1 MADNPQNSINPIVL
15 PIESVETA
23 SRNFLVNDRKTL
35 RITKITKIV
44 FETLTK
50 TKIIFLFLS
59 GQVSIIRQDPRT
71 QRELDLGGGF
81 SNLLTRGTD
90 ESLERNSRFVNL
102 QTSLFI
108 DIITS
113 GNISGTPSL
122 ETTFEQNN
130 TNTRILTAIASELES
145 CCTETKAKVDELSI
159 LVTTQF
165 RRLRY
170 LLVAN
175 FSSLETEA
183 KENFEKLTNIRIYSY
198 LLFVSLFLLNIFVL
212 AYFKIFW

>member
-1 MADNPQNSINPIVL
+1 ML
-15 PIESVETA
+15 C
-23 SRNFLVNDRKTL
+23 
-35 RITKITKIV
+35 
-44 FETLTK
+44 
-50 TKIIFLFLS
+50 IFC
-59 GQVSIIRQDPRT
+59 QVSILRQDPRT

-90 ESLERNSRFVNL
+90 ESLERNYLSRFVNL

-130 TNTRILTAIASELES
+130 TNNRILTAVALELES
-145 CCTETKAKVDELSI
+145 CCTETKEKLDELSI

-183 KENFEKLTNIRIYSY
+183 KEIFEKLTNIRIYSY